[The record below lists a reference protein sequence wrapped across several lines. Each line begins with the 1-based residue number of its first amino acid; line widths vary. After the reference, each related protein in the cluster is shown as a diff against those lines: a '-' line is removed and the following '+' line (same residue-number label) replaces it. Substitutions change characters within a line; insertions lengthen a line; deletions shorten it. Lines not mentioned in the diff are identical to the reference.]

1 MYSNYNIVSGYSFFF
16 TTFTYIFTLIK
27 SKCFSSS
34 RVIKCGVF
42 FSLPAGKA
50 IIYITFISSI
60 RLCCTNPLFNCLF
73 AILCIL
79 NKGVSYP
86 GDREGHWAFVC
97 SDLSV
102 STKSHRVLYGFFFT
116 FRSSCTRMLCMMFII
131 KYMTLFLPYQ

>member
-1 MYSNYNIVSGYSFFF
+1 MYSNCNIVSGYSFFF
-16 TTFTYIFTLIK
+16 TTFTYIFTLNQ
-27 SKCFSSS
+27 SVFLHHVLSNA
-34 RVIKCGVF
+34 GVF

-86 GDREGHWAFVC
+86 GDREGHWASC
-97 SDLSV
+97 L
-102 STKSHRVLYGFFFT
+102 L
-116 FRSSCTRMLCMMFII
+116 RSLCVH
-131 KYMTLFLPYQ
+131 KKPSSSLWGFLPLRLHVHVCFTWCSL